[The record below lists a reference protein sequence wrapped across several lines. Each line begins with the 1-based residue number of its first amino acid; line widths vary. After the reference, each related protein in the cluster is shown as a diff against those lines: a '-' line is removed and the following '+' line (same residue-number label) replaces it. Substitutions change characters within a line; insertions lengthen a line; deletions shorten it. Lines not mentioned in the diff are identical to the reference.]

1 MPPKCFQSLSSGQ
14 RCSAPAINGSKYC
27 RHHDPQRPPRQI
39 EEETRENEALSLPP
53 LVDKP
58 SVLAALNEVVQALAE
73 RRIKR
78 SVAETLLSA
87 IKLANRLLTEIAE
100 AGLTVISA
108 ATQFRTPTVAL
119 AASGDRPKAP
129 FNPALRYPASHSDE
143 DPSTARLVK
152 ELLAQSHQLAK
163 AKKLRAKR

>member
-1 MPPKCFQSLSSGQ
+1 MIPKCYQQLDNGQ
-14 RCSAPAINGSKYC
+14 RCSAPAAHGSKYC

-87 IKLANRLLTEIAE
+87 IKLANRLITEIAE
-100 AGLTVISA
+100 AGLTVIPA
-108 ATQFRTPTVAL
+108 ADYQQPKPVAL

-163 AKKLRAKR
+163 SQKAKS